1 MIHQSFPNSSMDE
14 PRWCYLNAF
23 DSIHNAQFYKEHA
36 APVPMVPDRC
46 VLEWGRLHKQM
57 MEESDGDLPLT
68 LERLKEHADLVELL
82 PGTFAINVGEVG
94 DHHPCRFSVSE

>member
-1 MIHQSFPNSSMDE
+1 MDE